1 MSRPITLI
9 YHGTNDSGPFTEE
22 IDAHVLTDTIVWHRD
37 GNEITFREVATISED
52 ATEVNVSE
60 DDHKRLYLAILNYPY
75 GAEMAKKLT
84 GEQLATATF
93 AEVVASLM
101 R

>member
-9 YHGTNDSGPFTEE
+9 YHGTNDGGPFTE
-22 IDAHVLTDTIVWHRD
+22 
-37 GNEITFREVATISED
+37 GNEITFREVTTISED

-60 DDHKRLYLAILNYPY
+60 DDHKRLYLAILNYPN

-84 GEQLATATF
+84 GEQLETATF